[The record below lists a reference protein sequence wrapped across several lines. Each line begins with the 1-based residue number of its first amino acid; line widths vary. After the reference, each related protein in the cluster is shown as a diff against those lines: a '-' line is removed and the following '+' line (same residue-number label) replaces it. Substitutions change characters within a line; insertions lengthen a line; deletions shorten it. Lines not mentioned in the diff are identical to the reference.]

1 MNEGKD
7 IVNSMIVL
15 TTMVVGYVQNRNA
28 TIVLLH

>member
-7 IVNSMIVL
+7 IVNSMIAL
-15 TTMVVGYVQNRNA
+15 TTVVVGYVQNRNA